1 MNHLVT
7 WLWQGAVIAGVTTI
21 VVRIVPPSAASK
33 RHSIWWIA
41 LVFTLLLPCVE
52 ALDWF
57 EDSQLVVTTTAPSEA
72 TGIALPMPP
81 AWLITAASALW
92 AAVAIL
98 HFCRLVFGLQRLRQL
113 VASASPFDANRLE
126 RFTRWQAARRS
137 GRDVELRMSHDIAG
151 ACAVGLGRPTIVVS
165 SSLAAA
171 LNDAALESIVL
182 HEQAHLQRYD
192 DWARA
197 VQCFVLA
204 FLRWHPA
211 VFWISRKIDVERE
224 IACDQCVVAGARG
237 PLAYA
242 RNLAEAAELIARAR
256 GSAPMLAPGSSTASR
271 MLRVRIERLLGPTP
285 VRPRSFASWASAAAG
300 FAVAAMA
307 IGVSNVPQLI
317 TFTER
322 VAHSTTLASNSFFT
336 GIPHL
341 LPQVFTGRTSV
352 DLTTES
358 IAVPVPQTSIAISE
372 QVVAHN
378 PVDVGTVQIAASH
391 PTVIS
396 VTASVNTPSAAPE
409 HLGSTSISFVARVPS
424 VHSSAAHEADGVD
437 WGAFGRRPAAAGTSV
452 AKAGTATGVAASRA
466 GTSVGRFF
474 KNGGLAIARSF

>member
-1 MNHLVT
+1 MNHFVA
-7 WLWQGAVIAGVTTI
+7 WLWQGAVIAGVTTF

-33 RHSIWWIA
+33 RHFIWWMA
-41 LVFTLLLPCVE
+41 LLFTLLLPCVE
-52 ALDWF
+52 AINWF
-57 EDSQLVVTTTAPSEA
+57 EDPQLAVTMTAPIEA
-72 TGIALPMPP
+72 SGISLTMPP
-81 AWLITAASALW
+81 SWLITAAAALW

-98 HFCRLVFGLQRLRQL
+98 YFCRLVFGLQRLRHL
-113 VASASPFDANRLE
+113 VASSSPFDLNRVE
-126 RFTRWQAARRS
+126 RFSRWQAARRS
-137 GRDVELRMSHDIAG
+137 GRHVQLRVSNDIAG
-151 ACAVGLGRPTIVVS
+151 ACAVGLGQPTIVVS

-171 LNDAALESIVL
+171 LGDDALESIVL

-197 VQCFVLA
+197 LQCLVLA

-224 IACDQCVVAGARG
+224 IACDQCVVAQARA

-256 GSAPMLAPGSSTASR
+256 GTAPMLAPGSSTASR
-271 MLRVRIERLLGPTP
+271 MLRVRIERLLGPTEI
-285 VRPRSFASWASAAAG
+285 RPRSFASCASVGAG
-300 FAVAAMA
+300 LAVAAMA
-307 IGVSNVPQLI
+307 IGVLNVPQLI
-317 TFTER
+317 TFTEQ

-341 LPQVFTGRTSV
+341 LPQVFTSRTSV
-352 DLTTES
+352 DLPTES
-358 IAVPVPQTSIAISE
+358 IAAPVPQTSIGLSE
-372 QVVAHN
+372 RAAVHS
-378 PVDVGTVQIAASH
+378 PVDDGNLQTAASH
-391 PTVIS
+391 PAVVS
-396 VTASVNTPSAAPE
+396 ETAAVNTVSAAPE

-424 VHSSAAHEADGVD
+424 VESSASQEADGID

-452 AKAGTATGVAASRA
+452 ARAGTATGVAASRA